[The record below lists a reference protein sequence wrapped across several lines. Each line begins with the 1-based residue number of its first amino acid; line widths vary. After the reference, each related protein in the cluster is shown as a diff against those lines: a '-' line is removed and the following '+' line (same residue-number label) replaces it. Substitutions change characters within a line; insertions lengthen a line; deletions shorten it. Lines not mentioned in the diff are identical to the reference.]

1 MGLTSELRGALGLQG
16 ACKVLKVL
24 QRSAEGGAQPSTSLS
39 PLTGRPGRARH
50 PGRRRCPWLSAQ
62 GAAAKRGGAAP
73 VGAGAWY
80 YKRRPGHL
88 GNELPARLSSR
99 TLATCAPCSL
109 GPAKHSAAA
118 AMVSAWCSIA
128 LALLL
133 ALHEGELPSLE
144 GCDPRVYSLV
154 SPPGAWCFLP
164 KISWGHR
171 AGSPQ

>member
-1 MGLTSELRGALGLQG
+1 MGLQG
-16 ACKVLKVL
+16 A
-24 QRSAEGGAQPSTSLS
+24 RSLPMVFQSRAEGGAQPSISLPT

-62 GAAAKRGGAAP
+62 GAAARRGGAAP
-73 VGAGAWY
+73 VGAGGRPAWY
-80 YKRRPGHL
+80 YKRRSGHL

-118 AMVSAWCSIA
+118 MVSAWCSIA

-133 ALHEGELPSLE
+133 ALQEGELPSLA
-144 GCDPRVYSLV
+144 GCDPRVCSLV
-154 SPPGAWCFLP
+154 SPPGA
-164 KISWGHR
+164 
-171 AGSPQ
+171 